1 MEDIKS
7 LIKKLELV
15 KAQQKTLAT
24 EETACKEALM
34 DAMKE
39 EGLEKEESAYGT
51 VRIQRRAEKEY
62 NVFIKGMETE
72 LKAAKKLAD
81 DLGDY
86 QTLGFKES
94 LVYMPPKELF
104 WPWNALKLNV

>member
-1 MEDIKS
+1 MENIIALVQILERIKES
-7 LIKKLELV
+7 Q
-15 KAQQKTLAT
+15 KALAT
-24 EETACKEALM
+24 EETVCKEALM

-51 VRIQRRAEKEY
+51 VRIQRRVDKGYSAS
-62 NVFIKGMETE
+62 IKRMEIE
-72 LKAAKKLAD
+72 LKEAKKLAD
-81 DLGDY
+81 DMGDY

-104 WPWNALKLNV
+104 